1 MTSISNWSKKKDL
14 ATRIDKEQEIH
25 LVSAYPVAPMNIA
38 IELPDFD
45 PSLYNNA
52 LRGQHLIAM
61 KELRQKFGIDE
72 KYTHVREGLHLKNY
86 SRYV

>member
-1 MTSISNWSKKKDL
+1 MVVNLSNEESYHDDLNIKLVEKTRDL
-14 ATRIDKEQEIH
+14 ATRIIKEQEIH

-52 LRGQHLIAM
+52 LRG
-61 KELRQKFGIDE
+61 
-72 KYTHVREGLHLKNY
+72 TNT
-86 SRYV
+86 